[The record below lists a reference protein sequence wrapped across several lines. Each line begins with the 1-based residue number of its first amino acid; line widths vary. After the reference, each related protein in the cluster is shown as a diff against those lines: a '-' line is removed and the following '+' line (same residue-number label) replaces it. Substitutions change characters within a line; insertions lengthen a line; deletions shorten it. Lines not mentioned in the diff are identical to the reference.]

1 MGVTMNIL
9 QDKPCGENG
18 RQPRVALIHYWL
30 VNMRGGERVL
40 EALCRMFPQA
50 DIFTHVLNRE
60 ALSPL
65 LRQKNIQTTFIQKI
79 PGSVRHYQ
87 KLLPLMPLALEQL
100 DLTGY
105 DLVISSESGP
115 AKGVLTRADCPHLC
129 YCHSP
134 MRYLWDF
141 YPQYLASASALTRF
155 AMRPLCSRLRLWDV
169 ISANRVDHFV
179 ANSATVARRIRKHW
193 RRDSTVV
200 HPPVDVHNIPLG
212 PRESREDYYLC
223 LGQLVDYKKAH
234 LAVEACTRL
243 QKKLIVVGDGEC
255 RARLQSLAGP
265 SVIFEGRADH
275 AGVLSHYTR
284 CKALLF
290 PGEED
295 FGMVPVEAMA
305 AGTPV
310 LAYGRGGA
318 TETVLDGQTGLFF
331 QEQTTEA
338 LCATIQDYERC
349 QDDFDPV
356 RIRAHALNFD
366 EARFA
371 AGMER
376 EIERVMRGEE

>member
-1 MGVTMNIL
+1 M
-9 QDKPCGENG
+9 

-50 DIFTHVLNRE
+50 DIFTHVVDRQ

-65 LRQKNIQTTFIQKI
+65 LRERNIHTTFIQKL

-87 KLLPLMPLALEQL
+87 KFLPLMPLALEQL
-100 DLTGY
+100 DLGGY

-141 YPQYLASASALTRF
+141 YPHYLAAASAPMRL
-155 AMRPLCSRLRLWDV
+155 AMRPLFSRLRQWDV
-169 ISANRVDHFV
+169 LSANRVDHFV

-193 RRDSTVV
+193 RREAAVV
-200 HPPVDVHNIPLG
+200 HPPVDVHSIPLG
-212 PRESREDYYLC
+212 AEAREEYYLC
-223 LGQLVDYKKAH
+223 LGQLVDYKMVH

-243 QKKLIVVGDGEC
+243 GKKLVVVGEGEC
-255 RARLQSLAGP
+255 RKKLEALAGP
-265 SVIFEGRADH
+265 TVVFAGRAGQ
-275 AGVLSHYTR
+275 AQVVEQYTR
-284 CKALLF
+284 CRALLF

-295 FGMVPVEAMA
+295 FGLVPVEAMA

-318 TETVLDGQTGLFF
+318 TETVVDGATGLFF
-331 QEQTTEA
+331 HEQHVDS
-338 LCATIQDYERC
+338 LCAAIQEFERRRG
-349 QDDFDPV
+349 DFDPA
-356 RIRAHALNFD
+356 RIREHALRFD

-371 AGMER
+371 AGMHA
-376 EIERVMRGEE
+376 EIAKVMGAMA

>member
-1 MGVTMNIL
+1 MPEP
-9 QDKPCGENG
+9 K
-18 RQPRVALIHYWL
+18 VALIHYWL

-50 DIFTHVLNRE
+50 DIFTHVLDRQ

-65 LRQKNIQTTFIQKI
+65 LQQKTIHTTFIQKI

-141 YPQYLASASALTRF
+141 YPQYLRAASAPVRL
-155 AMRPLCSRLRLWDV
+155 AMRPLFSRLRLWDV

-179 ANSATVARRIRKHW
+179 ANSATVARRIHKHW
-193 RRDSTVV
+193 RRESAVV

-212 PRESREDYYLC
+212 SPEARQEYYLC
-223 LGQLVDYKKAH
+223 LGQLVDYKKVH

-243 QKKLIVVGDGEC
+243 GKKLIVVGNGEC
-255 RARLQSLAGP
+255 RKRLEAMAGP
-265 SVIFEGRADH
+265 TVTFEGRAEH
-275 AGVLSHYTR
+275 PQVLAHYAR

-295 FGMVPVEAMA
+295 FGMVPVEAMS

-318 TETVLDGQTGLFF
+318 TETVIDGQTGLFF
-331 QEQTTEA
+331 HEQTTDA
-338 LCATIQDYERC
+338 LCASIEEFERR
-349 QDDFDPV
+349 QDDFDPL
-356 RIRAHALNFD
+356 RIREHALHFD

-371 AGMER
+371 AGMRR
-376 EIERVMRGEE
+376 EIAKIWG